1 MEKTKVIF
9 IYGAPSA
16 GKLTTAKEVV
26 ALTNFKLLHNH
37 LTTDLVRSIF
47 ERADPIGMT
56 LITKFRFEMLEAAVK
71 AKVKGVVMTGVYA
84 RDFKYPNGET
94 DEWFARE
101 IEKIVHE
108 NGGEFYGVKL
118 TTDNQTLFSRVTN
131 EDRKQWKKLTD
142 ATKLEETLGMYDFET
157 VASFKNNTVI
167 DNTELTAKEVAE
179 KILAFA
185 KEENS

>member
-1 MEKTKVIF
+1 MIF
-9 IYGAPSA
+9 IYGAPSV

-26 ALTNFKLLHNH
+26 YLTNFKLLHNH
-37 LTTDLVRSIF
+37 LTTDLVRAIF

-56 LITKFRFEMLEAAVK
+56 LIAKFRFEMLEAAVK
-71 AKVKGVVMTGVYA
+71 AKVNGVVMTGVYA

-101 IEKIVHE
+101 IEKIVNE

-118 TTDNQTLFSRVTN
+118 TTDKRTLFSRVIS

-142 ATKLEETLGMYDFET
+142 AIKLEETLGMYDFET
-157 VASFKNNTVI
+157 VASFKKNIVI
-167 DNTELTAKEVAE
+167 DNTELAPEKAAS
-179 KILAFA
+179 KILAFI
-185 KEENS
+185 KEEK